1 MSISRNKKV
10 AIILIAVVAV
20 LAAAAICTI
29 VALSFV
35 FNAPLALL
43 TFLDENGVTEEEL
56 ISLLDNL
63 STASGI
69 TSTAKKDFLLG
80 ADALWQ
86 VVLTLND
93 FGKVEEAAAIYAHPP
108 AAGNP
113 FIIFKYSDLLKFSD
127 DISLCEAPSLSPD
140 ELTATASQLA
150 ALLSG
155 MADAGED
162 AFNKSADT
170 LYDIISAEN
179 ILEEVSFKSM
189 YAAFEY
195 AMDVSS
201 AVDFTQVYVLNIFIP
216 DFCQTQAKG
225 IRAAE
230 ALLRSLDYSQ
240 FLDLASYMPDFAGFA
255 CAVCAY
261 ASQTEGFDIPAFSSA
276 LSCVLLSAGTDVS
289 ADAITSYI
297 SRLSSFNADALT
309 EEERAVA
316 KAFLQY
322 LSILSSPEA

>member
-69 TSTAKKDFLLG
+69 TSTAKKEFLLG

-127 DISLCEAPSLSPD
+127 DISLYEALSPD

-195 AMDVSS
+195 AVDVSS

-276 LSCVLLSAGTDVS
+276 LSCVLLSAGADVS

-316 KAFLQY
+316 KEFLQY

>member
-69 TSTAKKDFLLG
+69 TSTAKKEFLLG

-108 AAGNP
+108 AADNP

-195 AMDVSS
+195 AVDVSS
-201 AVDFTQVYVLNIFIP
+201 AVDF
-216 DFCQTQAKG
+216 
-225 IRAAE
+225 
-230 ALLRSLDYSQ
+230 
-240 FLDLASYMPDFAGFA
+240 M
-255 CAVCAY
+255 
-261 ASQTEGFDIPAFSSA
+261 
-276 LSCVLLSAGTDVS
+276 
-289 ADAITSYI
+289 
-297 SRLSSFNADALT
+297 
-309 EEERAVA
+309 
-316 KAFLQY
+316 
-322 LSILSSPEA
+322 